1 MESGDILFKKGA
13 FWLADL
19 ERELLTF
26 PVGKNDDMVD
36 ALGLA
41 ASTLSAKRE
50 WTAY

>member
-1 MESGDILFKKGA
+1 MEAGDIMFMKNA
-13 FWLADL
+13 TWLPEL

-26 PVGKNDDMVD
+26 PVGAHDDMVD

-41 ASTLSAKRE
+41 AQSIQQRHG

>member
-1 MESGDILFKKGA
+1 MTSFLGKNA
-13 FWLADL
+13 SWLADL

-41 ASTLSAKRE
+41 ASTLSAKE
-50 WTAY
+50 EMEAY

>member
-1 MESGDILFKKGA
+1 MESGDILFRKDA
-13 FWLADL
+13 PWLADL

-50 WTAY
+50 WKAY